1 MKINVFMVLAAGA
14 VVASAFSAF
23 GVTVATTADNNSYDL
38 AAPATYSGGV
48 LPAASDTVRL
58 ASGQATYT
66 CSEDVTFGMI
76 YFSGN
81 GQTIDLSATPGRTI
95 TLGNS
100 NDGIYPWGNNRSL
113 ALVGGTY
120 FFSNRGKLVVTD
132 NPNASVS
139 LSGGAVVT
147 NVGTVKVRGSATDTA
162 GATLSLAGSGTL
174 LDTFGVEDNYSGPV
188 SYSYTGDPMETGV
201 GIDVSGGAIIR
212 AHASGDYGGCF
223 NPSGVT
229 IVRKAGSAI
238 EVTKGYAYIGSRQPG
253 TIVHITDGGNFTTA
267 SDLFVS
273 DNVTRGDNHLRV
285 DNGGT
290 ANLKS
295 VNISGRN
302 DKPNGTNTWLEV
314 VSGGSVTVG
323 NDVSLCGTNQHVVVS
338 NGTLSVAGNLKIGNF
353 TSDRGHEVRISG
365 ASSSLVNNKGY
376 FFYSG
381 SGHRF
386 TLDDGAVL
394 SRGDIYF
401 TNGATDAADGRHGH
415 KLEVLGGA
423 RLSLTGSLHF
433 RDYNGGRIVSNG
445 NTLRVASGGEVS
457 SDKSITLRCADNTV
471 SISNGTVV
479 CTESFSAGGNET
491 SNNGTVYPSS
501 GGRVILE
508 GETPR
513 LACSGTGTF
522 NDGVTILFHP
532 SASGFTTTAPVLT
545 FANIVS
551 DGTAVLS
558 FEGIRQLQ
566 KTLRETKTYTLAEA
580 TGAKG
585 SVGFTD
591 AQIAAANETLPEKC
605 HIGKSPD
612 GKRLLLKVS
621 VELPTRFIVK

>member
-1 MKINVFMVLAAGA
+1 MKSNAFMVLATGA

-23 GVTVATTADNNSYDL
+23 GVNVATTADNNSYDL
-38 AAPATYSGGV
+38 AAPATCSGGV

-66 CSEDVTFGMI
+66 CSEDITFGMI
-76 YFSGN
+76 YFSGS

-95 TLGNS
+95 TLGGS
-100 NDGIYPWGNNRSL
+100 SGIYPYGNNRSL
-113 ALVGGTY
+113 ALVGGKY
-120 FFSNRGKLVVTD
+120 FFSNKGTLQVTVSS
-132 NPNASVS
+132 NPNTRVS
-139 LSGGAVVT
+139 LSGGVVVT
-147 NVGTVKVRGSATDTA
+147 NVGTVKIRNVATDST
-162 GATLSLAGSGTL
+162 GPTLSLAGSGTV
-174 LDTFGVEDNYSGPV
+174 LDAFSIDDDYSGPI

-201 GIDVSGGAIIR
+201 GIDVSGGARIR
-212 AHASGDYGGCF
+212 THASGPYGSCF
-223 NPSGVT
+223 SPSGVM
-229 IVRKAGSAI
+229 IVRGEGAGI
-238 EVTKGYAYIGSRQPG
+238 EATTRGYAYIGNKQPG
-253 TIVHITDGGNFTTA
+253 TIVHITDGGSFT
-267 SDLFVS
+267 SEIDLFIS
-273 DNVTRGDNHLRV
+273 EGAARGDNHLRV

-302 DKPNGTNTWLEV
+302 DKPNGTNNWLEV

-323 NDVSLCGTNQHVVVS
+323 SDVSLCGTNQHVVVS

-353 TSDRGHEVRISG
+353 ISDRGHEVRISG

-401 TNGATDAADGRHGH
+401 TNGATDAADGRHADT
-415 KLEVLGGA
+415 LEVLGGA
-423 RLSLTGSLHF
+423 SLTMGRLYF
-433 RDYNGGRIVSNG
+433 RDYGAARAASNG
-445 NTLRVASGGEVS
+445 NTLRVASYGSVS
-457 SDKSITLRCADNTV
+457 CTSITLRCADNTV

-501 GGRVILE
+501 GDRVILE

>member
-1 MKINVFMVLAAGA
+1 MKINAFMVLATGA

-23 GVTVATTADNNSYDL
+23 GATVATTSANNSYDL
-38 AAPATYSGGV
+38 AAAATYSGGT
-48 LPAASDTVRL
+48 LPAASDSIRL
-58 ASGQATYT
+58 ANGNATYT
-66 CSEDVTFGMI
+66 SSADMTFAFI
-76 YFSGN
+76 YFGGN
-81 GQTIDLSATPGRTI
+81 GQTIDLSATPGRII
-95 TLGNS
+95 TLGS
-100 NDGIYPWGNNRSL
+100 SVDGIYPYGNDRSL

-188 SYSYTGDPMETGV
+188 SYSYTGDPSETGV

-212 AHASGDYGGCF
+212 AHASGNYGGCF

-229 IVRKAGSAI
+229 IVREAGSAI

-295 VNISGRN
+295 VNISGRS
-302 DKPNGTNTWLEV
+302 DKPNGTNNWLEV

-401 TNGATDAADGRHGH
+401 TNGATDAADGMHGH
-415 KLEVLGGA
+415 TLEVLGGA

-508 GETPR
+508 GESPR

-532 SASGFTTTAPVLT
+532 SASGFTTTAPVLS

-580 TGAKG
+580 TGARG